1 MSLFD
6 SIKDSVKP
14 ELQRAFIA
22 RPPEHSNDIVFMWP
36 DRNIRML
43 SQLTVHQD
51 EVCLFCKGGTVAG
64 VLQAK
69 GGSYTLDSHNIPFL
83 STFLEGFTGG
93 NMFMAE
99 LWFILT
105 REVVGQKFGG
115 PVGLLKDPTQPM
127 VAVTPLVHGEFSLKV
142 TDAQQLVVGMVG
154 MQHTSN
160 A

>member
-1 MSLFD
+1 
-6 SIKDSVKP
+6 
-14 ELQRAFIA
+14 
-22 RPPEHSNDIVFMWP
+22 
-36 DRNIRML
+36 ML

-99 LWFILT
+99 LWFVLT
-105 REVVGQKFGG
+105 REVVGQKFGARSVSSRIR
-115 PVGLLKDPTQPM
+115 PSRWWRSRRWCM
-127 VAVTPLVHGEFSLKV
+127 AS
-142 TDAQQLVVGMVG
+142 
-154 MQHTSN
+154 SR
-160 A
+160 